1 MIQWTKVMLILTP
14 RVTWEWWL
22 KWCKSDV
29 LHSRTMTYILS
40 RAPNCH
46 LLILPVI
53 RLSIALKFWKEY
65 KSWHIHFMTRLA
77 YALIYLHF
85 MTRPTYALIY
95 LHFMTRPT
103 YALINLYF
111 MTRPTYALIYLHFMT
126 RPTYAL
132 INLHFMTK
140 TYLCIDL
147 STIYVETYVCI
158 DQSTFYRLSICW
170 VGLFTIIQDH
180 VYSKACV
187 YIPFQLILNE
197 CNQEVYDWVSGQYYH
212 VISHVLQTQSYKFD
226 CWSRVC
232 FIIPIYGSAILT
244 WMHIHVA
251 HNWWK
256 QEHNISKT
264 YSDK

>member
-1 MIQWTKVMLILTP
+1 
-14 RVTWEWWL
+14 
-22 KWCKSDV
+22 
-29 LHSRTMTYILS
+29 MTYS
-40 RAPNCH
+40 
-46 LLILPVI
+46 
-53 RLSIALKFWKEY
+53 
-65 KSWHIHFMTRLA
+65 
-77 YALIYLHF
+77 
-85 MTRPTYALIY
+85 
-95 LHFMTRPT
+95 
-103 YALINLYF
+103 LYD
-111 MTRPTYALIYLHFMT
+111 
-126 RPTYAL
+126 
-132 INLHFMTK
+132 K
-140 TYLCIDL
+140 TYVCIDL
-147 STIYVETYVCI
+147 STFYYKTYVCIDLSTLYDKTYVCIDLSTFYDKTYVCIDLSTFYDKTYVCIDLSTLYNKTYVCIDLSTLYNKTYVCIDISTLYDKTYVCI

-170 VGLFTIIQDH
+170 VELFTIIQDH
-180 VYSKACV
+180 GYSKACV

-244 WMHIHVA
+244 WMHIHVP